1 MSFKVLVIPEDPIH
15 NGAILK
21 PLALRMLEACGRLQA
36 RVTVLENPR
45 AKGFE
50 HAKSILRDD
59 VFDRYAHFNLMLF
72 LPDADGR
79 DRSGIFADL
88 ERHARAKSVNL
99 LCCAA
104 QQEVEVW
111 LLAGHADKLDRAWTE
126 VRTDVSVKENVFEPF
141 LRTYGDPRR
150 AGGGRDLL
158 MQETLKNYDGLLQR
172 CPELRELQNRIRE
185 MFRT

>member
-1 MSFKVLVIPEDPIH
+1 
-15 NGAILK
+15 
-21 PLALRMLEACGRLQA
+21 
-36 RVTVLENPR
+36 
-45 AKGFE
+45 
-50 HAKSILRDD
+50 
-59 VFDRYAHFNLMLF
+59 MLF
-72 LPDADGR
+72 LADAEGR